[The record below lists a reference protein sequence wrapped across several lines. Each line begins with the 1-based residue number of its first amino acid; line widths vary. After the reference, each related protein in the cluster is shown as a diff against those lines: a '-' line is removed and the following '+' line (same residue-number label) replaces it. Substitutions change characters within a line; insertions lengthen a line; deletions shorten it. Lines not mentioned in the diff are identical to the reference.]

1 MIRECPAILDSPD
14 LLVGPASPVQQVLQ
28 EILVILVLLAPL
40 VAPALR
46 ERLAPLAA
54 LDLQDLL
61 DSLVPSE
68 QLELSVLRA
77 FPVM

>member
-1 MIRECPAILDSPD
+1 VIRECLAILDLQD

-28 EILVILVLLAPL
+28 EILVILVLLAPR
-40 VAPALR
+40 VAPALG
-46 ERLAPLAA
+46 ERLAPLEA